1 MRWFYLILAFS
12 FALNFSGPAQAVQPE
27 EILDDPALEER
38 ARDLSKELRCLV
50 CRNESIDD
58 SSASLA
64 KDLRLLV
71 RERLVAGDSDDE
83 TMDYIVDRY
92 GEFVLLRPRLNAGNL
107 VLWLAGP
114 ILLIVGGITAF
125 IFMRRKP
132 GISPVQ
138 AGLSEEEQVRL
149 QELTEGKSG

>member
-1 MRWFYLILAFS
+1 MRFLYLILALS
-12 FALNFSGPAQAVQPE
+12 FAAPAYAVQPE
-27 EILDDPALEER
+27 EILDDPALEAR

-71 RERLVAGDSDDE
+71 RERLVAGDTDEE

-92 GEFVLLRPRLNAGNL
+92 GEFVLLRPPLNAGNL
-107 VLWLAGP
+107 ALWLSGP
-114 ILLIVGGITAF
+114 ILLIIGGATALVY
-125 IFMRRKP
+125 MRRKP
-132 GISPVQ
+132 MVAGAPG
-138 AGLSEEEQVRL
+138 GLSEEEARRL
-149 QELTEGKSG
+149 KELTEGK

>member
-1 MRWFYLILAFS
+1 MIMRFLYLILALS
-12 FALNFSGPAQAVQPE
+12 FAAPAYAVQPE
-27 EILDDPALEER
+27 EILDDPALEAR

-71 RERLVAGDSDDE
+71 RERLVAGDTDEE

-92 GEFVLLRPRLNAGNL
+92 GEFVLLRPPLNAGNL
-107 VLWLAGP
+107 ALWLSGP
-114 ILLIVGGITAF
+114 VLLIIGGATAF
-125 IFMRRKP
+125 VFMRRKP
-132 GISPVQ
+132 TVAGAPG
-138 AGLSEEEQVRL
+138 GLSDEEARRL
-149 QELTEGKSG
+149 KELTEGK

>member
-1 MRWFYLILAFS
+1 MRFFYLFLALS
-12 FALNFSGPAQAVQPE
+12 FAAPAYAVQPE
-27 EILDDPALEER
+27 EILDDPALEAR

-71 RERLVAGDSDDE
+71 RERLVAGDTDDE
-83 TMDYIVDRY
+83 TMTYIVDRY

-107 VLWLAGP
+107 LLWFAGP
-114 ILLIVGGITAF
+114 ILLIIGGATAF
-125 IFMRRKP
+125 VFMRRRPPLSSAP
-132 GISPVQ
+132 G
-138 AGLSEEEQVRL
+138 GLSEEEAQRL
-149 QELTEGKSG
+149 KELTAGK

>member
-1 MRWFYLILAFS
+1 MRWLYLILAFS
-12 FALNFSGPAQAVQPE
+12 FALSFGAPAHAVQPE

-38 ARDLSKELRCLV
+38 ARNLSKELRCLV

-114 ILLIVGGITAF
+114 VLLVVGGITAF

-132 GISPVQ
+132 DVAPVQ
-138 AGLSEEEQVRL
+138 AGLSEEEQARL
-149 QELTEGKSG
+149 RELTKGRSG

>member
-1 MRWFYLILAFS
+1 MMMRFLYLALALS
-12 FALNFSGPAQAVQPE
+12 IAAPAYAVQPE
-27 EILDDPALEER
+27 EILDDPALEAR

-83 TMDYIVDRY
+83 TMTYIVERY
-92 GEFVLLRPRLNAGNL
+92 GEFVLLRPPLNAGNL
-107 VLWLAGP
+107 ALWLSGP
-114 ILLIVGGITAF
+114 ILLIIGGATA
-125 IFMRRKP
+125 IVFMRRRPAAVSAP
-132 GISPVQ
+132 G
-138 AGLSEEEQVRL
+138 GLSAEEAQRL
-149 QELTEGKSG
+149 KELTEGK